1 MSYCQLHVRV
11 PLKAVADEIPT
22 GRLRRAAKTTGALGP
37 STVRLFSTLAGNVAR
52 DPERA
57 NELLGQRHEQLAEQA
72 VEVLASLR
80 GGAMKIGQLASFVDV
95 EFLPPEFRDVY
106 QEKLATLRDSAPPMD
121 WKRVRKVLEEEWG
134 EPPESLFESF
144 EETAAAA
151 ASIGQVHRAVLPDGR
166 TVAVKVQYPEIADA
180 LEADLGTA
188 SILVGLARAVVPGID
203 PQEIAGELR
212 ERVLEELDYELEAS
226 NQRVFARAYRG
237 HPFIHVPAVVGELS
251 RRRVFVS
258 EWVDGIPFA
267 EVKEL
272 PDEERQRFGEIVY
285 RFFFGSM
292 HYLGRFNVDAHPG
305 NYMLMQDGRV
315 AFIDFG
321 SVKEVDVDRM
331 RTGLKLMVAAGERD
345 AARVADLLV
354 ELGYVRDELPANLER
369 LMAQVRNG
377 RAWVTD
383 DREVTIDRKYVS
395 RVIAAQSKVDTEAFR
410 MVRQLRPVAEDMML
424 ERIGIGVFAVLGQ
437 LGVTRNWH
445 RMAREVWF
453 GDPSETELGGAEQA
467 FFAKRGVTP
476 VLLRS

>member
-1 MSYCQLHVRV
+1 MSRCQLYSTISSF
-11 PLKAVADEIPT
+11 PVADEIPT
-22 GRLRRAAKTTGALGP
+22 GRLRRAAKTGGALGP
-37 STVRLFSTLAGNVAR
+37 STVRLFSTLAGNIAR
-52 DPERA
+52 DPDRA
-57 NELLGQRHEQLAEQA
+57 NELLERRHEQLAEQA
-72 VEVLASLR
+72 VEVLANLR
-80 GGAMKIGQLASFVDV
+80 GGAMKIGQLASFLDVD
-95 EFLPPEFRDVY
+95 FIPPEYRDVY

-121 WKRVRKVLEEEWG
+121 WKKVRKVLEAEWG
-134 EPPESLFESF
+134 EKPESLFESF
-144 EETAAAA
+144 EESAAAA

-188 SILVGLARAVVPGID
+188 AILVAMARAVVPGID

-212 ERVLEELDYELEAS
+212 ERVLEELDYELEAD
-226 NQRVFARAYRG
+226 NQRAFARAYRG
-237 HPFIHVPAVVGELS
+237 HPFIHVPNVVGELS

-258 EWVDGIPFA
+258 EWVDGIPFPQ
-267 EVKEL
+267 VKEL

-285 RFFFGSM
+285 RFYFGSM

-305 NYMLMQDGRV
+305 NYMLMEDGRV

-331 RTGLKLMVAAGERD
+331 RTGLQLMVAAGARD
-345 AARVADLLV
+345 AERAADLLV
-354 ELGYVRDELPANLER
+354 ELGYVRDELPANLDR
-369 LMAQVRNG
+369 LLAQVRNG

-383 DREVTIDRKYVS
+383 DKPTTIDRNYVA
-395 RVIAAQSKVDTEAFR
+395 RVIASQSKVDTEAFR

-453 GDPSETELGGAEQA
+453 GDPAETELGKQEQE
-467 FFAKRGVTP
+467 FFADRGVKP
-476 VLLRS
+476 VLLR

>member
-1 MSYCQLHVRV
+1 M
-11 PLKAVADEIPT
+11 ADEIPT

-37 STVRLFSTLAGNVAR
+37 STVRLLSTIAGNVAR

-57 NELLGQRHEQLAEQA
+57 NEMLERRHEQLAEQA
-72 VEVLASLR
+72 VEVLANLR
-80 GGAMKIGQLASFVDV
+80 GGAMKIGQLASFLDLD
-95 EFLPPEFRDVY
+95 FIPPEFRDVY

-121 WKRVRKVLEEEWG
+121 WKKVRRVLESEWG
-134 EPPESLFESF
+134 EKPESIFESF
-144 EETAAAA
+144 DEEAAAA
-151 ASIGQVHRAVLPDGR
+151 ASIGQVHRAVMPDGR
-166 TVAVKVQYPEIADA
+166 RVAVKVQYPEIADA

-188 SILVGLARAVVPGID
+188 SILVNMARAIVPGMD
-203 PQEIAGELR
+203 PQEIAAELR

-226 NQRVFARAYRG
+226 NQRAFARAYRG
-237 HPFIHVPAVVGELS
+237 HPFIHVPGVVGELS

-258 EWVDGIPFA
+258 DWVDGMPFTA
-267 EVKEL
+267 VKEL

-285 RFFFGSM
+285 RFYFGSM

-305 NYMLMQDGRV
+305 NYMLMDDGRV

-321 SVKEVDVDRM
+321 SVKEVDPNRLRV
-331 RTGLKLMVAAGERD
+331 GLQLMVAAGERD
-345 AARVADLLV
+345 AERAADLLV
-354 ELGYVRDELPANLER
+354 ELGYVRDELPPNLDR
-369 LMAQVRNG
+369 LLAQVRNG

-383 DREVTIDRKYVS
+383 DRETTIDRNYVA
-395 RVIAAQSKVDTEAFR
+395 RVIASQSKVDTEAFK

-453 GDPSETELGGAEQA
+453 GDPSETELGRAEQE
-467 FFAKRGVTP
+467 FFRRRGVVP
-476 VLLRS
+476 VLLRST

>member
-1 MSYCQLHVRV
+1 M
-11 PLKAVADEIPT
+11 ADEIPT

-57 NELLGQRHEQLAEQA
+57 NELLERRHEQLAEQA
-72 VEVLASLR
+72 VEVLANLR
-80 GGAMKIGQLASFVDV
+80 GGAMKIGQLASFLDV
-95 EFLPPEFRDVY
+95 EFIPPEFRDVY
-106 QEKLATLRDSAPPMD
+106 QEKLASLRDSAPPMD
-121 WKRVRKVLEEEWG
+121 WKKVKRVLESEWG
-134 EPPESLFESF
+134 EAPESLFESF
-144 EETAAAA
+144 EHDAAAA
-151 ASIGQVHRAVLPDGR
+151 ASIGQVHRAVMPDGR
-166 TVAVKVQYPEIADA
+166 RVAVKVQYPEIADA

-188 SILVGLARAVVPGID
+188 SILVGLARAVVPGMD

-212 ERVLEELDYELEAS
+212 ERVLEELDYELEAD
-226 NQRVFARAYRG
+226 NQRFFARAYRG
-237 HPFIHVPAVVGELS
+237 HPFIHVPNVVTDLS

-258 EWVDGIPFA
+258 DWVDGIPFA
-267 EVKEL
+267 QVKEL

-305 NYMLMQDGRV
+305 NYMLMEDGRM

-321 SVKEVDVDRM
+321 SVKQVDVDRL

-345 AARVADLLV
+345 ADRAADLLV
-354 ELGYVRDELPANLER
+354 ELGYVRDELPDNLDR
-369 LMAQVRNG
+369 LLAQVRNG

-383 DREVTIDRKYVS
+383 DRETTIDRNYVA
-395 RVIAAQSKVDTEAFR
+395 RVVAAQSKVDTEAFR

-453 GDPSETELGGAEQA
+453 GDRSETELGRAEQD
-467 FFAKRGVTP
+467 FFAGRGVTP
-476 VLLRS
+476 VLLR